1 LKDGRV
7 LVAAGFNGAPNLMH
21 DTATTEIYDAATNQW
36 ITAASLTTE
45 RDAHTATLLPDGTVL
60 VAGGA
65 NMPPQWL
72 ASAERYDPTTNTW
85 SSAGTLATARAFH
98 TATLLQT
105 GAVLVTGGYGGTT
118 WQGTTSSELY

>member
-1 LKDGRV
+1 TMGPAGPAMSSPRLRHTATVLKDGRV
-7 LVAAGFNGAPNLMH
+7 LVAAGFNGAPNLIH

-65 NMPPQWL
+65 DMLPQWPARPGRYDL
-72 ASAERYDPTTNTW
+72 AIKTWASAGPQP
-85 SSAGTLATARAFH
+85 TARARPIG
-98 TATLLQT
+98 TLVQN
-105 GAVLVTGGYGGTT
+105 
-118 WQGTTSSELY
+118 